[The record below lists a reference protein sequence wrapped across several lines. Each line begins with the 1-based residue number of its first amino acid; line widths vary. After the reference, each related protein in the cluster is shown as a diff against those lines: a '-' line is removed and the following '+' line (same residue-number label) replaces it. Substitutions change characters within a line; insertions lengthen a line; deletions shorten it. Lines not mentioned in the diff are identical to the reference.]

1 MEHIA
6 FAQPTGANGCLC
18 TVWHDDIFNEFPTKS
33 FAALFYFLY
42 SKEIAFEH
50 FVFPCLCSV
59 YACFKQAFLVMKM
72 VYLVRL
78 KCTALLNHIFW
89 VLTFSTW
96 FAIIFH
102 CILKNFQHFK
112 NFPVR
117 PNFVRSISSQ
127 KIKGMKIPTAIIKL
141 GVIIRHI
148 FKWNVLKWFQL

>member
-42 SKEIAFEH
+42 SKKIAFKH
-50 FVFPCLCSV
+50 FVFPCLRSV
-59 YACFKQAFLVMKM
+59 YACCKQAFLVMKM

-102 CILKNFQHFK
+102 CILKKFS
-112 NFPVR
+112 
-117 PNFVRSISSQ
+117 SISKKFLFDQ
-127 KIKGMKIPTAIIKL
+127 IPSDPS
-141 GVIIRHI
+141 H
-148 FKWNVLKWFQL
+148 LKK